1 MGFGYVV
8 VAGVAVIVT
17 VFILQNTDP
26 ATVRFLMWRNDA
38 LPLALLLLGSVV
50 AGLLVAGVPLVW
62 LLLGSAEGS
71 PLSKTLEWSLYSVA
85 GVFYAVGARALVL
98 ALLGWHGDHRPA
110 STLR

>member
-50 AGLLVAGVPLVW
+50 AGLLVAGVPLAIRLSVW
-62 LLLGSAEGS
+62 RSR
-71 PLSKTLEWSLYSVA
+71 
-85 GVFYAVGARALVL
+85 ARAHERRADMLQTAVEERDRQIL
-98 ALLGWHGDHRPA
+98 ALTPKGR
-110 STLR
+110 

>member
-50 AGLLVAGVPLVW
+50 AGLLVAGVPLAIRLSVW
-62 LLLGSAEGS
+62 RSR
-71 PLSKTLEWSLYSVA
+71 
-85 GVFYAVGARALVL
+85 ARAHERRAGMLQTAVEERDRQIL
-98 ALLGWHGDHRPA
+98 AMTPKPR
-110 STLR
+110 

>member
-50 AGLLVAGVPLVW
+50 AGLLVAGVPLGDPSERLAVP
-62 LLLGSAEGS
+62 GASARAS
-71 PLSKTLEWSLYSVA
+71 RRHA
-85 GVFYAVGARALVL
+85 ADRRRGARSPDPGPDAQGALMPV
-98 ALLGWHGDHRPA
+98 
-110 STLR
+110 SSCC